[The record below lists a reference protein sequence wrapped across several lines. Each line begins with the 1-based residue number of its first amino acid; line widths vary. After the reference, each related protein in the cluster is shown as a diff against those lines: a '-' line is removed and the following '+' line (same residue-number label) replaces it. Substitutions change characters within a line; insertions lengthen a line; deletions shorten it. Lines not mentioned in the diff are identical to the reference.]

1 MIPSP
6 ESVFHPLLGFNLHAE
21 WAQMA
26 SKSLASDVTVRTKI
40 HLGELLRSRVCE
52 ELVEF
57 IICNKFSD
65 SYQSQFSS
73 TVRLQS
79 SEWA

>member
-1 MIPSP
+1 
-6 ESVFHPLLGFNLHAE
+6 
-21 WAQMA
+21 MA

-65 SYQSQFSS
+65 SYSFRQLF
-73 TVRLQS
+73 VCNLQNGLKMAS
-79 SEWA
+79 